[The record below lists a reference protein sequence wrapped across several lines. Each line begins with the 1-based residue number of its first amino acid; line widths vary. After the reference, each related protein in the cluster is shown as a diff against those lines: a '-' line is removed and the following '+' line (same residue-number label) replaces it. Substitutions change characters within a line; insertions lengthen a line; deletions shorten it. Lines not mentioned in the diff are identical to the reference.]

1 MAHCEAALR
10 QLWLPEHYSD
20 YGWNENDAT
29 HMVQTS
35 MRGQSSGLLLLPYP
49 LLDQSQ
55 VLNHTFMPPMADDRK
70 FEREVHDSKENLQF
84 TTDLEI
90 NQPREGP
97 EKFLG
102 IIIVHD
108 SIPLCSAAGPSC
120 PIPVNAALSN
130 YEQELQPVKHS
141 DKLSATTAMNEHVS
155 SHSMAGSWLR
165 KQFNLECN
173 LESVLHPG
181 LYVISP
187 GDYGSRSS
195 STWIDHRTSSLPHFG
210 TVVISPI
217 RHASYGLFNS
227 LIIITQDV
235 LRLPTDGPG
244 SLYLTRVPQL
254 YLCPEEAIQCLIR
267 HLKKSLCMEHGVAHI
282 SAMEYLRSIS
292 S

>member
-1 MAHCEAALR
+1 
-10 QLWLPEHYSD
+10 
-20 YGWNENDAT
+20 
-29 HMVQTS
+29 
-35 MRGQSSGLLLLPYP
+35 
-49 LLDQSQ
+49 
-55 VLNHTFMPPMADDRK
+55 MPPMADNRK
-70 FEREVHDSKENLQF
+70 FECEVHDSKENLQF

-141 DKLSATTAMNEHVS
+141 DKLSATTAMNKHVS

-210 TVVISPI
+210 TVVIS
-217 RHASYGLFNS
+217 
-227 LIIITQDV
+227 
-235 LRLPTDGPG
+235 
-244 SLYLTRVPQL
+244 
-254 YLCPEEAIQCLIR
+254 
-267 HLKKSLCMEHGVAHI
+267 
-282 SAMEYLRSIS
+282 
-292 S
+292 